1 MGKRNQEKN
10 MTFHESLIGQYRE
23 LIHEAMI
30 ESEVDHKSNLDLNI
44 LVTKLQIVMKAA
56 LLDGM
61 SETEVIALV
70 EEAQR
75 FQKLPLKVG

>member
-1 MGKRNQEKN
+1 

-44 LVTKLQIVMKAA
+44 LVSKLQIVMKAA
-56 LLDGM
+56 LLDGI